1 MAVQDIRS
9 YEHRIEAHEKLAAE
23 KLADHDYR
31 GLLLSAA
38 ELLALQAGLNEA
50 EYQTELAEVNGRD

>member
-9 YEHRIEAHEKLAAE
+9 YEHRIRAHEELAA
-23 KLADHDYR
+23 KRLADHDYR

-38 ELLALQAGLNEA
+38 ELLALKTGLKEA
-50 EYQTELAEVNGRD
+50 EYQTEVAEVNGRD